1 MTSKSL
7 RHNCHKRKP
16 FKWAALPTRKPL
28 AVGAALFIACI
39 VLYHTVAG
47 TDVPQGTAGLLEA
60 MLYVCVG
67 GYAATSA
74 YEAVRP
80 SYGTPHYQERE
91 EPEEK

>member
-1 MTSKSL
+1 MTSSSL
-7 RHNCHKRKP
+7 RCKQRKP
-16 FKWAALPTRKPL
+16 FKWATLPTRKPL
-28 AVGAALFIACI
+28 AVGAALFIASI

-74 YEAVRP
+74 YEAVRR
-80 SYGTPHYQERE
+80 TPIYERE